1 MADVF
6 SREKRSAIMRGV
18 GRRNTGPEILV
29 RRLLHR
35 AGYRFRLEGKDLP
48 GKPDIVLPRYR
59 SVIFVHGCFWHSH
72 EGCRRAELPVTNRDF
87 WRQKI
92 EGNKRRDEVALEA
105 LSRLGWSF
113 LVVWQCETRDREALL
128 EKLKKFLNHKVE

>member
-1 MADVF
+1 
-6 SREKRSAIMRGV
+6 
-18 GRRNTGPEILV
+18 
-29 RRLLHR
+29 
-35 AGYRFRLEGKDLP
+35 
-48 GKPDIVLPRYR
+48 
-59 SVIFVHGCFWHSH
+59 
-72 EGCRRAELPVTNRDF
+72 VTNRDF